1 MNINYKCINNNP
13 INFNEIKIIKIKKTY
28 IFREY
33 FKILNNK
40 KNQIEK
46 YLDKWDKYKKYTN
59 LYEKVL
65 YINNNT
71 KPISRSFFKLLE
83 LNKKFNLVNNKIETY
98 YFSNN
103 AEGPGGFIEALHYI
117 RSNKL
122 DFYFSYTLNPT
133 TYKIPNWD
141 RLKSKI
147 NNKNMN
153 IDYKDLYDIN
163 HLKEIISKFEVN
175 KSDLV
180 TCDGGFDFSTNF
192 NIQEQMS
199 YKIILSEIIL
209 CLGCNKIK
217 ENCIIKIFDIFTIFT
232 VKLLYIISNFYKEI
246 NIFKPLTS
254 RTANSEKYLICKGFL
269 GCDIKIINKLLI
281 LLNNIDLKNYNIN
294 IDNININNEF
304 ILFLDK
310 VNKIFMNN
318 QIKCIDDTIA
328 IINNKEFD
336 KNKCIKKQI
345 NYAKEWY
352 KNYL

>member
-1 MNINYKCINNNP
+1 MNINYKCINNIDFNK
-13 INFNEIKIIKIKKTY
+13 INIINIKQTY
-28 IFREY
+28 IFYEY
-33 FKILNNK
+33 FKILNSK
-40 KNQIEK
+40 KNEIEI
-46 YLDKWDKYKKYTN
+46 YLNKWDKYKKYTN

-65 YINNNT
+65 YKNNNT

-83 LNKKFNLVNNKIETY
+83 INKKFNLVNNKTDTY

-117 RSNKL
+117 RNNTL

-141 RLKSKI
+141 RLQYKI
-147 NNKNMN
+147 NNKNM
-153 IDYKDLYDIN
+153 ILSYKDLYNIN
-163 HLKEIISKFEVN
+163 HIKEIISKFEVN

-192 NIQEQMS
+192 TIQEQMS

-209 CLGCNKIK
+209 CLGCNKIGK
-217 ENCIIKIFDIFTIFT
+217 NSVIKIFDIFTIFT

-269 GCDIKIINKLLI
+269 GCDVKIINKLLI
-281 LLNNIDLKNYNIN
+281 LLNNINLINYNIDIEN
-294 IDNININNEF
+294 ITVNNNF

-310 VNKIFMNN
+310 VNYIFMNS
-318 QIKCIDDTIA
+318 QIKCIDDTIS
-328 IINNKEFD
+328 IINSKEFD

-345 NYAKEWY
+345 NYANEWY
-352 KNYL
+352 DNYL